1 MDTREHLRVTGGAL
15 HRWLVAQTY
24 DALIVGALWFVGLE
38 IIHVPLAPLWALLGA
53 ALQFVPNV
61 GSVIALIG
69 PAFVALASG
78 GWERSLY
85 VLILYAII
93 VVIDGLL
100 LQPYLMRRMNRVP
113 FWASLVTPIALGILI
128 PFWGVLLSAPLLAV
142 LYTYKAH
149 LARRGELSP
158 APEPPRAEIPPPR
171 V

>member
-1 MDTREHLRVTGGAL
+1 VDTREHLRVTGGAL